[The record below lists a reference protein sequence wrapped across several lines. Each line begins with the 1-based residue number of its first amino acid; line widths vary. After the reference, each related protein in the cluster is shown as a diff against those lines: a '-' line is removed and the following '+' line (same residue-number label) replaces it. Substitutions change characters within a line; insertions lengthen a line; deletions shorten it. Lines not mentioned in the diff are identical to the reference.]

1 MRTRRSLVL
10 AALPILL
17 LARSVDGAAAQ
28 AVQSHYTSTGPKAC
42 KTHAKSKPSDEMP
55 WVELSCRGRGGYV
68 VRVSDIDL
76 RMTVSIGRTIAA
88 AEKEPAAE
96 KHFGPFNHAHDTVE
110 WRSLAGKPFAMIQR
124 WSLSDTQ
131 NLAPSGRP
139 AEVAMLVVT
148 RLPPGPVCHV
158 AYIDAKAN
166 PDHNALAR
174 QTADEKA
181 AAFRCGTDKTAIV
194 GNAGRATELAAPR

>member
-1 MRTRRSLVL
+1 MRTIS
-10 AALPILL
+10 L
-17 LARSVDGAAAQ
+17 LALTTLPTALGTCWMQDAAAQ

-55 WVELSCRGRGGYV
+55 WVELSCPGRAGYV

-76 RMTVSIGRTIAA
+76 RMTVSVGRTIAA

-110 WRSLAGKPFAMIQR
+110 WRSLAGKPFAIIQR
-124 WSLSDTQ
+124 WSVSDTQ

-139 AEVAMLVVT
+139 VEVAMLVVT

-181 AAFRCGTDKTAIV
+181 AAFRCGADKTAIV
-194 GNAGRATELAAPR
+194 GNPGRATELAAPR